1 MHPYRGGA
9 YTSYGIQY
17 YSVAIII
24 IIVVV
29 VIVIDIPVV
38 MVVHGVKFGITLSNL
53 DGGLRNIVKYRRY
66 PYLW

>member
-9 YTSYGIQY
+9 YRSYGIQD

-29 VIVIDIPVV
+29 VIVIEIPVV
-38 MVVHGVKFGITLSNL
+38 MVIHGVKFGTT
-53 DGGLRNIVKYRRY
+53 
-66 PYLW
+66 P